1 MTMAAHKVV
10 CIGVGNPFRRD
21 DAVGRAVVEQL
32 RGQIPRW
39 VTLLLE
45 IGDAAEL
52 LNAWN
57 GADYAILV
65 DAMQS
70 GAPGTIH
77 RLDAKKE
84 KVARFSHS
92 STHAFGIVE
101 AIELARA
108 LGELPA
114 ELIIYGIEALEF
126 SAGTGLSPEVAEAV
140 PRAANLI
147 LQGIQH
153 YCRAASFTTHS
164 DDGSYNQS
172 LNVGSV
178 LSHARNL

>member
-10 CIGVGNPFRRD
+10 CIGVGNPLRRD
-21 DAVGRAVVEQL
+21 DGVGQTVVERL
-32 RGQIPRW
+32 RGRIPQW

-45 IGDAAEL
+45 IGDGAEL

-70 GAPGTIH
+70 GAPGTIY

-84 KVARFSHS
+84 KLAGRFSHS

-108 LGELPA
+108 MGELPA
-114 ELIIYGIEALEF
+114 ELIIYGIEALDF

-140 PRAANLI
+140 PRVANLI
-147 LQGIQH
+147 LQEVQH
-153 YCRAASFTTHS
+153 YCKAASFTNPRRWHI
-164 DDGSYNQS
+164 
-172 LNVGSV
+172 
-178 LSHARNL
+178 